1 MDVITVTGIVLACMD
16 GKATLLSEYHYS
28 RLTTYKHYR

>member
-1 MDVITVTGIVLACMD
+1 MDVTMVTGIVLACMD